1 VGLKLNIMKKI
12 IIALFI
18 AGSLFTACTTVDTDN
33 VSRVTYFP
41 IFTILGANPYFTPV
55 GTPYTDPGAIARAG
69 TTIIPHTTAAKGK
82 YRGAVTLDTNKSD
95 EYAVT
100 YSATNSDGF
109 VGTGSRKVIVWK
121 NGDLVNS
128 IEGLYTCTISR
139 NGATPGATYINI
151 KYIYIWKNASG
162 TYQISDAFGGWY
174 EYGRALGVGY
184 ITPGGV
190 INAVDIASNSFTFP
204 ATLTNTGFGGTAKIT
219 DLTVN
224 PTTKKL
230 VLTCVWNTAPP
241 VTTYTFVANLTQ
253 VQL

>member
-1 VGLKLNIMKKI
+1 MKKI
-12 IIALFI
+12 IIALLI
-18 AGSLFTACTTVDTDN
+18 AGSFFTACTTDDTAN
-33 VSRVTYFP
+33 VSKVTYFP
-41 IFTILGANPYFTPV
+41 IFTILGANPYFV
-55 GTPYTDPGAIARAG
+55 ALGTPYTDPGAIAKAG
-69 TTIIPHTTAAKGK
+69 STVIPHTTVATGK
-82 YRGAVTLDTNKSD
+82 YRGTATLDTSKSD
-95 EYAVT
+95 EYNVV

-139 NGATPGATYINI
+139 NGATPGASYINI
-151 KYIYIWKNASG
+151 KYIYIWKNANG

-184 ITPGGV
+184 ITPGGT
-190 INAVDIASNSFTFP
+190 IQAVDIATNSFTFP
-204 ATLTNTGFGGTAKIT
+204 GNPLTNTGFGGTAKLT

-224 PTTKKL
+224 AATKTL
-230 VLTCVWNTAPP
+230 VLTCTWLAPTA
-241 VTTYTFVANLTQ
+241 YTFVSTLKQ

>member
-1 VGLKLNIMKKI
+1 MGLTLNIMKKI
-12 IIALFI
+12 IIALLI
-18 AGSLFTACTTVDTDN
+18 TGSFFTACTTDDTAN
-33 VSRVTYFP
+33 VSKVTYFP
-41 IFTILGANPYFTPV
+41 IFTVLGANPYFV
-55 GTPYTDPGAIARAG
+55 AAGTPYTDPGAIAKAG
-69 TTIIPHTTAAKGK
+69 ETVIPHTTAASGK
-82 YRGAVTLDTNKSD
+82 YRGTATLDTSKSD
-95 EYAVT
+95 EYNVV

-128 IEGLYTCTISR
+128 IEGLYTCTIAR
-139 NGATPGATYINI
+139 NGSTPGASYINI
-151 KYIYIWKNASG
+151 KYIYIWKNANG

-184 ITPGGV
+184 ITPGGI
-190 INAVDIASNSFTFP
+190 INAVDIPSNTFTFP

-224 PTTKKL
+224 AATKTL
-230 VLTCVWNTAPP
+230 VLTCSWLAPTA
-241 VTTYTFVANLTQ
+241 YTFVATLKQ

>member
-1 VGLKLNIMKKI
+1 MGLTLNIMKKI

-18 AGSLFTACTTVDTDN
+18 TSLFFTACTTDDTAN
-33 VSRVTYFP
+33 VSKVTYFP
-41 IFTILGANPYFTPV
+41 IFTILGPNPYFV
-55 GTPYTDPGAIARAG
+55 ALGTTYTDPGAIARAG
-69 TTIIPHTTAAKGK
+69 STIIPHTTSAAGK
-82 YRGAVTLDTNKSD
+82 YRGTATLDTSKSD

-121 NGDLVNS
+121 NGDLVTS

-139 NGATPGATYINI
+139 NGSTPGASYRDI
-151 KYIYIWKNASG
+151 KYIYIWKNTNG

-184 ITPGGV
+184 ITPGGI
-190 INAVDIASNSFTFP
+190 INAVNIPANSFTFP
-204 ATLTNTGFGGTAKIT
+204 ATLTNSGFGGTAKIT
-219 DLTVN
+219 DLQVN

-230 VLTCVWNTAPP
+230 LLTCVWNTAPP

-253 VQL
+253 VQP

>member
-1 VGLKLNIMKKI
+1 MKKI
-12 IIALFI
+12 IVALFI
-18 AGSLFTACTTVDTDN
+18 ASSLFTACTPIDTEN
-33 VSRVTYFP
+33 VSKITYFP
-41 IFTILGANPYFTPV
+41 IFTIQGANPYFTPV
-55 GTPYTDPGAIARAG
+55 GTPYSDPGAIAKAG
-69 TTIIPHTTAAKGK
+69 TVVIPHTTAAMGK
-82 YRGAVTLDTNKSD
+82 YRKGTTLDINSSD

-121 NGDLVNS
+121 NGNLVNS

-139 NGATPGATYINI
+139 NGVTPGATYINI

-230 VLTCVWNTAPP
+230 VLTCVWNTAAP
-241 VTTYTFVANLTQ
+241 VTTYTFVATLTQ
-253 VQL
+253 VQP